1 MLNNS
6 INSSINSSINDYP
19 LIDDDNF
26 YWEIY
31 VRKEFYECRYKSEW
45 WKEWNEINRSFKH
58 LPHQRFVYNYMS
70 PCTPYMGIFLFHG
83 CGSGKSECASMI
95 VESNKLFLDEH
106 KKSAIFLVPNEMVL
120 SSILSDLIGKE
131 VMPDGSIRFKK
142 KGTGDRYVNTDIR
155 KLLNEINTHI
165 HGAECEKNCEE
176 NLQRK
181 IKRII
186 KYIKKERLLQYYDL
200 NTHQRFAKYVD
211 EMPIVEITKNLSNS
225 IIIVDEIHKIRNQTR
240 LYGALKKIATHTYN
254 TKMVFM
260 SGTPRVDREYE
271 LIPIINLLRMND
283 KHLNPSE
290 LLTETCLKQIFNKN
304 PLIEKKAEA
313 EFASKIKGYCS
324 YIRGTNPITFPIR
337 KEIGTRMIPNIHFN
351 TVECFLKGKQLIVYL
366 NAFFDEF
373 NPNLEANITNELWEK
388 TRCASR
394 CAFENTKNEDWLYKN
409 VGNISCKFEKMWE
422 MFQLSEGKGAILIY
436 AFNIDKGIN
445 LVERFLLAN
454 GVQPLTIENTSQKCP
469 KFINFSNAKTSAEIR
484 QRALDICKSHENYR
498 GEYIKFILGTG
509 KIRTGLT
516 FRHLSQVHIV
526 EPDWNIPTTEQTFF
540 RGSRQFSH
548 YHPEIA
554 DSNRDILTFRYR
566 STLCDKSLDQM
577 PPMMKQKYS
586 TFLEKYS
593 SQLQKRGFLFTKKHI
608 NSTKINS
615 FNHNEPKYENE
626 PTTKKQ
632 KTIENS
638 IENTVENTVE
648 ESVKNPVEESVKNP
662 VEESVKNPVEKLN
675 QKHLMTIDDYM
686 YVTCLRKDVP
696 GSKIDRLG
704 KIYALDCALQI
715 HANYFPTIEDS
726 SFDYSRVAHYDKMD
740 YPIAI
745 PSANSLS
752 YVSDII
758 ARPEHISI
766 NTTTYDLRDWVLL
779 VPDTGNNIEY
789 VDSYLFD
796 AVLGLFNIR
805 NAWRF
810 TEIIATLQQ
819 KDFISVKIIPFI
831 LDWLLSTK
839 YRFFNS
845 NNDEGYLIYAADVY
859 IWNPIEKING
869 ENTQDKNTQDK
880 NNNRTIHDEKTQDRT
895 NNRTIHD
902 EQINEKNI
910 NGKNIL
916 TKKYETS
923 VCNLFDIIDISEN
936 NLEHNFQTKYLSV
949 QSFLNYDDAFK
960 DIFDDVVPLN
970 NKNNEQLYICSLHM
984 KNNDKIYSIN
994 QQLIIEIINTEK
1006 ICAVIDNTKD
1016 NPNDFNMKLWYGTAN
1031 KIAASS
1037 RKLGE
1042 LKKLCETLDIPLTS
1056 QHRKNDVY
1064 ELLRDKL
1071 IETNRMLPWAPNKAP
1086 SLYRLFFV
1094 TQIWNILDAHT
1105 MILDIVNDIVNN
1117 KGYLFIKPVIRILQ
1131 TKSTC
1136 ISFEHLCKQLENFF
1150 IKRAT
1155 NCPQFTLALIERM
1168 YGARPT
1174 RLTSNDWTIITEIY
1188 NEDFYQKYKDKIAH
1202 IFDIIFDFFK
1212 IMK

>member
-1 MLNNS
+1 MLS
-6 INSSINSSINDYP
+6 INKTINDYP
-19 LIDDDNF
+19 LNDDDSF
-26 YWEIY
+26 YWDIY
-31 VRKEFYECRYKSEW
+31 MRKEFYECRYKPEW
-45 WKEWNEINRSFKH
+45 WKEWNEINQSFKH

-165 HGAECEKNCEE
+165 HGAECEKNCEDV
-176 NLQRK
+176 LQRK

-200 NTHQRFAKYVD
+200 NTHQRFAKYID
-211 EMPIVEITKNLSNS
+211 DMPIAEITKNLSNTV
-225 IIIVDEIHKIRNQTR
+225 IIVDEIHKIRNQTR
-240 LYGALKKIATHTYN
+240 LYGALKKIATYTYN

-283 KHLNPSE
+283 KHLKTSE

-337 KEIGTRMIPNIHFN
+337 KEIGTRMIPNINFN

-394 CAFENTKNEDWLYKN
+394 CAFENTKNEDWSYKN
-409 VGNISCKFEKMWE
+409 IGNISCKFEKMWE
-422 MFQLSEGKGAILIY
+422 MFKLSEGKGAILIY

-454 GVQPLTIENTSQKCP
+454 GVQPLTIENASRKCP

-566 STLCDKSLDQM
+566 STLCDKFLDQM
-577 PPMMKQKYS
+577 PPMMKQKYL

-593 SQLQKRGFLFTKKHI
+593 VQLQKRGFLFTKKHI
-608 NSTKINS
+608 VSEQTRM
-615 FNHNEPKYENE
+615 NENEFQRNEHEFQRNENE
-626 PTTKKQ
+626 PSTKKH
-632 KTIENS
+632 KSFNDR
-638 IENTVENTVE
+638 N
-648 ESVKNPVEESVKNP
+648 
-662 VEESVKNPVEKLN
+662 EKPKP

-696 GSKIDRLG
+696 GNKIDRLG

-726 SFDYSRVAHYDKMD
+726 SFDYTRTAHYDKMD

-758 ARPEHISI
+758 SQQKHPSI
-766 NTTTYDLRDWVLL
+766 NSSINPITYDLRDWVVL

-796 AVLGLFNIR
+796 TVIGLFDLR
-805 NAWRF
+805 NAWTF
-810 TEIIATLQQ
+810 TEIIVNLQQ

-845 NNDEGYLIYAADVY
+845 NNEEGYLIYAADVY
-859 IWNPIEKING
+859 IWNPT
-869 ENTQDKNTQDK
+869 ENNQTNQTNQTNIQNNVQNT
-880 NNNRTIHDEKTQDRT
+880 TIP
-895 NNRTIHD
+895 
-902 EQINEKNI
+902 
-910 NGKNIL
+910 

-923 VCNLFDIIDISEN
+923 VCNLFDIIEISQN
-936 NLEHNFQTKYLSV
+936 NIEHNFQTNYLSV

-960 DIFDDVVPLN
+960 DIFDDVVPVEN
-970 NKNNEQLYICSLHM
+970 YNNEELYICSLNLNESKINES
-984 KNNDKIYSIN
+984 KNTEKIYSIN
-994 QQLIIEIINTEK
+994 QQLIIEILNTEK

-1042 LKKLCETLDIPLTS
+1042 LKKLCQTLDIPLTP

-1071 IETNRMLPWAPNKAP
+1071 IKTNRMLPWAPNKAP
-1086 SLYRLFFV
+1086 SLYRLYFI
-1094 TQIWNILDAHT
+1094 TQIWDIRDAYAI
-1105 MILDIVNDIVNN
+1105 ILDIVNDIINN

-1131 TKSTC
+1131 TKTKC
-1136 ISFEHLCKQLENFF
+1136 ISFDHLCQQLEKFF

-1174 RLTSNDWTIITEIY
+1174 RLTSNDWTIVTEIY
-1188 NEDFYQKYKDKIAH
+1188 NEDFYQKYKDKIAN
-1202 IFDIIFDFFK
+1202 IFDIIYQHVK
-1212 IMK
+1212 